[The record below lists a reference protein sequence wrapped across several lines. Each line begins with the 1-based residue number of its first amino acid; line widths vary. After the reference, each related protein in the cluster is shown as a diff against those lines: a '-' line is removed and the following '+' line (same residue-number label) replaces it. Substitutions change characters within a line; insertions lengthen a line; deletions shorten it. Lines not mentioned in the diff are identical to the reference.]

1 MMKWGT
7 EIGSKL
13 AKAFEA
19 LASGDVAGAFKALWG
34 EIDFSKIFWAVFWG
48 KNIDGSDD
56 KPKLP
61 TDDDQVDWGAGVQA
75 WFDKG
80 LEEHTASFNTWSS
93 STTAWMKQGLTDAT
107 TRWSNVF
114 YAITGW
120 LRTGLADSTFKWTQ
134 IFTTLWFWIHK
145 GLTGESV
152 SWGTIWTTITGWFT
166 KGLTSVVINWSVLW
180 QKMVHHFSMGIFGS
194 NKGDIFDPD
203 VTGAGGLHV
212 TEPIIG
218 LGQRTGKSY
227 LMGEA
232 GNETLIPDSQLGGGG
247 GITINI
253 ENFSASQ
260 QELNKLR
267 QTILSVVQEANTRR
281 GRI

>member
-1 MMKWGT
+1 
-7 EIGSKL
+7 
-13 AKAFEA
+13 
-19 LASGDVAGAFKALWG
+19 
-34 EIDFSKIFWAVFWG
+34 
-48 KNIDGSDD
+48 
-56 KPKLP
+56 
-61 TDDDQVDWGAGVQA
+61 
-75 WFDKG
+75 
-80 LEEHTASFNTWSS
+80 
-93 STTAWMKQGLTDAT
+93 
-107 TRWSNVF
+107 
-114 YAITGW
+114 
-120 LRTGLADSTFKWTQ
+120 
-134 IFTTLWFWIHK
+134 
-145 GLTGESV
+145 
-152 SWGTIWTTITGWFT
+152 

-180 QKMVHHFSMGIFGS
+180 QKMIHHFSLGMFGS
-194 NKGDIFDPD
+194 SKGEIVSTDIS
-203 VTGAGGLHV
+203 GAGGLHV

-247 GITINI
+247 ITINI